1 MKRAVFVAQ
10 KMGADGGNCS
20 CCRGTRADGSYACAK
35 ERNICG
41 RVVRLDMGNELYFSL
56 EQTVYSSERRV
67 KLASICSVTG
77 VDTQPLDSVEFKME
91 GDALTVTAF
100 EAAKKLMDLYPGYS
114 VNSLGA
120 DTCSIFLRHKQSATL
135 KTLKA
140 VILCIVMFFGGAVA
154 IMTFHEDVNMRS
166 VHSSIY
172 AFFNGGAEEE
182 SLVVSIPYTIGVAL
196 GFITL
201 FGLFSR
207 KKKAPPTVLDIDIHE
222 YEQTL
227 RDYLSTKS
235 KRPSG

>member
-1 MKRAVFVAQ
+1 MVRVA
-10 KMGADGGNCS
+10 
-20 CCRGTRADGSYACAK
+20 
-35 ERNICG
+35 
-41 RVVRLDMGNELYFSL
+41 MGNELYFSL
-56 EQTVYSSERRV
+56 EQTVYSSDRRV
-67 KLASICSVTG
+67 KLSRICSVSG
-77 VDTQPLDSVEFKME
+77 VDTQSLDSVEFKME

-100 EAAKKLMDLYPGYS
+100 EAAKKLMALYPGYS
-114 VNSLGA
+114 VNSLGS
-120 DTCSIFLRHKQSATL
+120 DTCSIFLQHKQSATL

-154 IMTFHEDVNMRS
+154 IMTFHEDVNMRN

-182 SLVVSIPYTIGVAL
+182 SLVVSIPYTVGVAL

-222 YEQTL
+222 HEKTL
-227 RDYLSTKS
+227 RDYLSAKS